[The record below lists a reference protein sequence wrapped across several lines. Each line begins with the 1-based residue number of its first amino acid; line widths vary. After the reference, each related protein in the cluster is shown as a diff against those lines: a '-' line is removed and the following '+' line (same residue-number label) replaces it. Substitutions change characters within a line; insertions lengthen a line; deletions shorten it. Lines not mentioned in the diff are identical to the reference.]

1 MADQDDASRT
11 EEPTSKRLADA
22 RERGQ
27 VAVSQDVK
35 LWAALTASAI
45 LASYWLPDAAHHL
58 YQLILPFLAQP
69 ERFSLGGTEGQSGF
83 VQLMIG
89 VGAIVAPVMLA
100 LAAVAVGSSLT
111 QSGLVWAPGRIK
123 PDVSKISP
131 LKGLQRLC
139 SPQSLIDFIKGLIKV
154 AIVAAIAGALGLPL
168 LHHAQASL
176 GWSLAQTLQQL
187 CRNTSHM
194 LGGAAAAMLII
205 AIFDFVWQWQSN
217 RRQLRMSKQ
226 EIRDEFKQSEG
237 DPHIKGQLRRLRR
250 ERSRQRMM
258 AAVPDAT
265 VVITNP
271 THFAVVLRYEMTTM
285 PAPKVVAKGVDFL
298 AQRIRALAEAHDVP
312 IFENPPL
319 ARSLY
324 AAVDLDE
331 EVPAEHYQAVAQI
344 IGHVMRLDQRRQSG
358 EHGQQRSDAPRR
370 RMQ

>member
-35 LWAALTASAI
+35 LWAALTACAI
-45 LASYWLPDAAHHL
+45 LASYWLPDAARHL

-69 ERFSLGGTEGQSGF
+69 ERFSLGSPEGQSGF
-83 VQLMIG
+83 IQLMIG
-89 VGAIVAPVMLA
+89 VGAIVAPVMLV

-168 LHHAQASL
+168 LHHAEAS
-176 GWSLAQTLQQL
+176 
-187 CRNTSHM
+187 
-194 LGGAAAAMLII
+194 
-205 AIFDFVWQWQSN
+205 
-217 RRQLRMSKQ
+217 
-226 EIRDEFKQSEG
+226 
-237 DPHIKGQLRRLRR
+237 
-250 ERSRQRMM
+250 
-258 AAVPDAT
+258 
-265 VVITNP
+265 
-271 THFAVVLRYEMTTM
+271 
-285 PAPKVVAKGVDFL
+285 
-298 AQRIRALAEAHDVP
+298 
-312 IFENPPL
+312 L

-331 EVPAEHYQAVAQI
+331 EVPAEHYQAVALI
-344 IGHVMRLDQRRQSG
+344 IGHLMRLDQRRQSG
-358 EHGQQRSDAPRR
+358 EHGQQRSNAPRR
-370 RMQ
+370 RVQ